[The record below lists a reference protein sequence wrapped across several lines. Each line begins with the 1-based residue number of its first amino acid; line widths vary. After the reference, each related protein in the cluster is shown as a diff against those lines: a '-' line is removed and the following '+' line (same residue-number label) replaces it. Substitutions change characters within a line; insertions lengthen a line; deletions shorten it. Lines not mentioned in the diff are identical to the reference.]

1 MDGGPRKLESS
12 MLHDDAVL
20 APGTRIEQYVITGL
34 LGRGGFGITY
44 LARDEELRR
53 DFALKEYFP
62 QGLVRREG
70 SGVRFLS
77 GPNTESDYRWGLRK
91 FHEEARLLAQFNHAN
106 IVSVRRVFEAN
117 DSAYM
122 LLDFI
127 KGRTLEAWLQGLDS
141 PATQEELDLISVPLL
156 NALGLVH
163 ANRTWHLDISP
174 ENVMVRSA
182 DGAPILLDFGAS
194 RFELKQHSQLLSA
207 LVFKT
212 GYSAPEQYTANA
224 DRYGPWTDIY
234 AFAATLYRAVAGRRL
249 PDAAERQLGN
259 MGTPTEEIGRG
270 RYREEFLKAIDWGLR
285 ILPRERPQSIA
296 QWRKP
301 LLERGGAVVAPALT
315 RIATGRDVV
324 PKPSA
329 SDEGDRGGGAA
340 AGPSNAPGV
349 PSWVLLASVAAAFVA
364 GAATTYLL
372 QARLQPALQ
381 AATGTAASDRGARP
395 AAQAADVRLL
405 VGKGLVG
412 DIIATRADSASPD
425 ECLAAC
431 NVNGSC
437 KGFEHR
443 RAAGLCYLYRSVLR
457 EYESSDAVS
466 GRLD

>member
-1 MDGGPRKLESS
+1 
-12 MLHDDAVL
+12 MLHDEAVL
-20 APGTRIEQYVITGL
+20 APGTRIDQYVITGL

-62 QGLVRREG
+62 EGLVRREG
-70 SGVRFLS
+70 TGVRFLS
-77 GPNTESDYRWGLRK
+77 GPNSESDYRWGLRK
-91 FHEEARLLAQFNHAN
+91 FHEEARLLAQFSHAN
-106 IVSVRRVFEAN
+106 IVGVRRVFEAN

-156 NALGLVH
+156 SALGLVH

-207 LVFKT
+207 LVFKA

-234 AFAATLYRAVAGRRL
+234 AFAAMLYRAIAGRRL

-259 MGTPTEEIGRG
+259 MGVAAMEIGRG
-270 RYREEFLKAIDWGLR
+270 RYREDFLKAIDWGLS

-296 QWRKP
+296 QWRRP

-315 RIATGRDVV
+315 RIATGRD
-324 PKPSA
+324 PLPREPSA
-329 SDEGDRGGGAA
+329 DEQVRE
-340 AGPSNAPGV
+340 AGPSARAEAGSV
-349 PSWVLLASVAAAFVA
+349 PLWVLVASVVAAFAVGSATTFLVQGSSGPGPEARTEGPASPGKAQA
-364 GAATTYLL
+364 GAHS
-372 QARLQPALQ
+372 
-381 AATGTAASDRGARP
+381 AATEAARM
-395 AAQAADVRLL
+395 RLL
-405 VGKGLVG
+405 AGTGLLG
-412 DIIATRADSASPD
+412 DIIETRSNVGSAGECQSVCADK
-425 ECLAAC
+425 EAC
-431 NVNGSC
+431 
-437 KGFEHR
+437 KAFEHR
-443 RAAGLCYLYRSVLR
+443 RAGRICYLYRSVFR
-457 EYESSDAVS
+457 EHPSNDADS
-466 GRLD
+466 GRRD